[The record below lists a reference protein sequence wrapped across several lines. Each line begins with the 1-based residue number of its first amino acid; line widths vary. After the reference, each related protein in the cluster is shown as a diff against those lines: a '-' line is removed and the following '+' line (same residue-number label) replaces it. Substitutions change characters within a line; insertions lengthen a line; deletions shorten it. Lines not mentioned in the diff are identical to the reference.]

1 MQLHWI
7 KLKRCFLLQQV
18 KPIAPCFWQFCL
30 WSEYNI
36 DTWKLLFFKK
46 EFMHNRTKSYPQI
59 LNDIWCPSF
68 WIRRHIARVL
78 YSCSKL
84 KINHWNK
91 KEDSVW
97 LSFCQVWFFRILW
110 PYLYD
115 IILWSPTWSYLSRTV
130 STSLRNDRR
139 GSLVPGCPQYVFV
152 K

>member
-84 KINHWNK
+84 KINHCK
-91 KEDSVW
+91 QERRQCLIVF
-97 LSFCQVWFFRILW
+97 LSSLFFSNTMTI
-110 PYLYD
+110 YLYD
-115 IILWSPTWSYLSRTV
+115 TQLDPICPVLWVRHWGMIGEVPW
-130 STSLRNDRR
+130 
-139 GSLVPGCPQYVFV
+139 SLVVPGTFS
-152 K
+152 